1 MPATSRGLHNS
12 LSSFI
17 NSTLLPI
24 RVPVPTHRHLRT
36 RERLPIIQHTLSLW
50 QTRTITQRRQR
61 RHQHRRNHPK
71 HSSQRSSVEDVIQE
85 TGYIRLDHL
94 RDEAAHLLGVLE
106 IRSGV
111 DETAG
116 DVPEVDASKRVYG
129 ASVTTDGAIG
139 GVGYALL
146 GGRDQDVG
154 QRPCIVVCASIP
166 LQ

>member
-1 MPATSRGLHNS
+1 MPATNRGLYSS

-17 NSTLLPI
+17 KPILLPI

-36 RERLPIIQHTLSLW
+36 RECLSIIQHTLSLW

-71 HSSQRSSVEDVIQE
+71 HSRQRSSIEDVIQE

-106 IRSGV
+106 IRCGV

-116 DVPEVDASKRVYG
+116 DVAKVHASERVDG
-129 ASVTTDGAIG
+129 ASVTTDGAVG
-139 GVGYALL
+139 GVGHALL
-146 GGRDQDVG
+146 GGRDKDVG
-154 QRPCIVVCASIP
+154 QCPCIVICASIP